1 MSLIVKNIFLGASIQ
16 DDGRSGLQ
24 RFGVTAGGAIDSFA
38 LEQGRTLF
46 NDKSNTAAIEF
57 SGSGGKFLVEQ
68 TSHFTS
74 TGAQS
79 IVKLNGLKIPQR
91 QIFKATKGA
100 EIEISSISKGFYSY
114 LHVAGGFLTSFH
126 LGSRSGNIRAGL
138 GTILKNGASLP
149 YASDLKVKIRSIKSS
164 DYMNAKNIRII
175 KGPQTH
181 LFPKKLLDRFL
192 DTEFEISS
200 VRDRMGIRLNYNGDN
215 FCHKD
220 GLKILSEAIE
230 LGDIQ
235 VDGQGVPTVLLND
248 RQPTGG
254 YPRIATVISA
264 DIYKVAQIGVN
275 SKFHFTLVSLDE
287 AIKALKKHGDLLSL
301 MNNEVS
307 FLNRDPKDISDLLSY
322 GLVDGAI
329 RGDEYD
335 KS

>member
-1 MSLIVKNIFLGASIQ
+1 
-16 DDGRSGLQ
+16 
-24 RFGVTAGGAIDSFA
+24 
-38 LEQGRTLF
+38 
-46 NDKSNTAAIEF
+46 
-57 SGSGGKFLVEQ
+57 
-68 TSHFTS
+68 
-74 TGAQS
+74 
-79 IVKLNGLKIPQR
+79 
-91 QIFKATKGA
+91 
-100 EIEISSISKGFYSY
+100 
-114 LHVAGGFLTSFH
+114 
-126 LGSRSGNIRAGL
+126 
-138 GTILKNGASLP
+138 
-149 YASDLKVKIRSIKSS
+149 
-164 DYMNAKNIRII
+164 
-175 KGPQTH
+175 
-181 LFPKKLLDRFL
+181 
-192 DTEFEISS
+192 
-200 VRDRMGIRLNYNGDN
+200 MGIRLNYNGDN